1 MPFTERRAHHDG
13 QISERS
19 FQPGFPSPVVH
30 ELHRQ
35 SCRSPDPPFPAA
47 RNAEPV
53 RLADPL
59 PGRKSGKT
67 HTLPVQ
73 YVESGNAIYI
83 LPSGA
88 EHKTWW
94 RNLKGDA
101 PLEILLR
108 GQRLQA
114 EGGLLVGQ
122 ADLELISEALGLYLQ
137 RFPGLV
143 PSYRVHRKPDGSLDA
158 DELRKA
164 AASLIMVRVRL
175 QEASSPGPEAR
186 S

>member
-1 MPFTERRAHHDG
+1 MNYIAN
-13 QISERS
+13 
-19 FQPGFPSPVVH
+19 PVVR
-30 ELHRQ
+30 LIL
-35 SCRSPDPPFPAA
+35 RSPLHGMLSPYVLLI
-47 RNAEPV
+47 RY
-53 RLADPL
+53 R
-59 PGRKSGKT
+59 GRKSGKT